1 MVDDH
6 QFNVD
11 QLEMLL
17 QRGGYLNLR
26 TITDSRQT
34 LDVYKSF
41 GPDLILLDL
50 HMPHRNGFEIM
61 DDLREIVPEY
71 DYLPILVLTADI
83 NTETKRKA
91 LHSGAKDFLTKPFDQ
106 IEVLLRINNLLE
118 TRRLHLQLQEQNQ
131 ALEVKVSERTRAL
144 ETALQDFMNAQQ
156 KMIEQERMRALGR
169 MASGIAHDFNNALFP
184 ILGYSD
190 LLISHPDI
198 LEDTEKAIG
207 WLKTINTSAL
217 DAGSVVKRLSE
228 FYRPREETEVFGAVE
243 LNAIIEQ
250 SAELTRP
257 KWRDQALAQDRNIE
271 MKLELGDLP
280 IVYGNKSEIRGML
293 TNLIFNAVDAMPKG
307 GSIFIRTRPDEK
319 FAVIEVEDSGTG
331 MTGEVKRLCLE
342 PFFTTKGPGGTG
354 LGLAAVFGII
364 RRYEGQIK
372 IDSELGKGTKFTIRL
387 PFNSDGEKLKD
398 ETSPGTTVLPALN
411 ILVVEDEPF
420 ISDFISHYLSID
432 GHSCEVASNG
442 KEGLDKFRA
451 GQFDIVLTDRCMPV
465 MNGDALAAAIKKQVP
480 DQPIIMLTGL
490 GDSMEATEEKPPGID
505 LILSKPVGQA
515 ELREAL
521 AALFFG
527 GLPVASPPP
536 SLKPT
541 TPGP

>member
-1 MVDDH
+1 M
-6 QFNVD
+6 
-11 QLEMLL
+11 
-17 QRGGYLNLR
+17 
-26 TITDSRQT
+26 
-34 LDVYKSF
+34 
-41 GPDLILLDL
+41 
-50 HMPHRNGFEIM
+50 
-61 DDLREIVPEY
+61 
-71 DYLPILVLTADI
+71 
-83 NTETKRKA
+83 
-91 LHSGAKDFLTKPFDQ
+91 
-106 IEVLLRINNLLE
+106 
-118 TRRLHLQLQEQNQ
+118 
-131 ALEVKVSERTRAL
+131 
-144 ETALQDFMNAQQ
+144 
-156 KMIEQERMRALGR
+156 
-169 MASGIAHDFNNALFP
+169 
-184 ILGYSD
+184 
-190 LLISHPDI
+190 
-198 LEDTEKAIG
+198 
-207 WLKTINTSAL
+207 
-217 DAGSVVKRLSE
+217 VKRLSE

-354 LGLAAVFGII
+354 LGLAEVFGII

-420 ISDFISHYLSID
+420 ISDFISHYLRID

-490 GDSMEATEEKPPGID
+490 GDLMEATEEKPPGID